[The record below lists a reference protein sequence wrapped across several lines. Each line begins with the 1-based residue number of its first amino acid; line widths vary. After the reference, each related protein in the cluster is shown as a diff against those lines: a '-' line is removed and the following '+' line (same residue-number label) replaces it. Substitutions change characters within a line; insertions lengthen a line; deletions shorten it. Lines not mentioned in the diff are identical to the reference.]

1 MAQENMAQENTAQEN
16 RVGETNAPQIPPAAL
31 ERWQTFADDTPLQ
44 LTLTRG
50 DLDNLLLAL
59 RNLAIGQSELV
70 AALAAHTNQ
79 DQEAS
84 VDAMVRANEVARM
97 AFGRI
102 NGLIGAVMSRA
113 APAP

>member
-1 MAQENMAQENTAQEN
+1 MAQENTA
-16 RVGETNAPQIPPAAL
+16 GESDAPQIPPAAL

-44 LTLTRG
+44 LTLTKG
-50 DLDNLLLAL
+50 DLDNLLLSL
-59 RNLAIGQSELV
+59 RSLAIGQSELV

-79 DQEAS
+79 DQNAS

-102 NGLIGAVMSRA
+102 NALISAVMGA
-113 APAP
+113 ATPAPGEGR

>member
-1 MAQENMAQENTAQEN
+1 MVQDNSDGEND
-16 RVGETNAPQIPPAAL
+16 APQIPPAAM
-31 ERWQTFADDTPLQ
+31 ERWQAFADDTPLQ
-44 LTLTRG
+44 LTLTKG

-79 DQEAS
+79 DQDGS

-102 NGLIGAVMSRA
+102 NALIGAIMGA
-113 APAP
+113 AVPAPGGGR

>member
-1 MAQENMAQENTAQEN
+1 MVQDKMP
-16 RVGETNAPQIPPAAL
+16 GESEASQIAPAAL

-44 LTLTRG
+44 LTLTKG

-59 RNLAIGQSELV
+59 RNLAIGQSEMV

-79 DQEAS
+79 DQNAS
-84 VDAMVRANEVARM
+84 VEAMVRANEVARM

-102 NGLIGAVMSRA
+102 NALISAVMGA
-113 APAP
+113 ATPAPGGGR

>member
-1 MAQENMAQENTAQEN
+1 MVQENAA
-16 RVGETNAPQIPPAAL
+16 GETDAPQIPPAAL

-44 LTLTRG
+44 LTLTKG

-79 DQEAS
+79 DQEGS

-102 NGLIGAVMSRA
+102 NALIGAIMGAA
-113 APAP
+113 APAPGGGR

>member
-1 MAQENMAQENTAQEN
+1 MVQDTAAD
-16 RVGETNAPQIPPAAL
+16 TTDTPQIPPAAL

-44 LTLTRG
+44 LTLTKG

-79 DQEAS
+79 DQEAA
-84 VDAMVRANEVARM
+84 VDAMVRANEVARA

-102 NGLIGAVMSRA
+102 NALISAVMSRA
-113 APAP
+113 VPTP